1 MKSKAS
7 TFLKQMLS
15 TIVAVVKAKS
25 TAVRAKT
32 STLKTRLLVLGILRN
47 KKLLVSAINHKI
59 HAIMGQHQDSA
70 RNGNGHDHD
79 HGSAGSSHQE
89 EDDDG
94 SRKAIVLHTAPSYVT
109 ERDVDDA
116 QEEEEEEESDDEYLT
131 HTLFCEE
138 DDDDDE
144 LVNAPGSVID
154 VVRDAKEKECEGAA
168 AEFRLEDEIDHVAD
182 VFIRRI
188 HKNLKLQKLESFKR
202 FCEMMERS
210 T

>member
-7 TFLKQMLS
+7 TFLKTMLS

-32 STLKTRLLVLGILRN
+32 STLKTRLLVLGVLRN

-59 HAIMGQHQDSA
+59 HAIMGGHHDDVHGGASA
-70 RNGNGHDHD
+70 SR
-79 HGSAGSSHQE
+79 E
-89 EDDDG
+89 ED
-94 SRKAIVLHTAPSYVT
+94 SKMAIVPYTAPSYVT
-109 ERDVDDA
+109 ERDVDTA
-116 QEEEEEEESDDEYLT
+116 QEEEEEEGSDDEYLT
-131 HTLFCEE
+131 HSLFRGE

-154 VVRDAKEKECEGAA
+154 VVRDAKEKEGDG

-188 HKNLKLQKLESFKR
+188 QKQLKLEKLESFKR
-202 FCEMMERS
+202 FCEMMERNA
-210 T
+210 

>member
-7 TFLKQMLS
+7 MFLKQMLS

-47 KKLLVSAINHKI
+47 RKLLVSAINHRI
-59 HAIMGQHQDSA
+59 HAIMGQQQHDDNSRDHQHHH
-70 RNGNGHDHD
+70 N
-79 HGSAGSSHQE
+79 HGSASQE
-89 EDDDG
+89 QQDDDG
-94 SRKAIVLHTAPSYVT
+94 SKKSIVLYTAPSYVT
-109 ERDVDDA
+109 ERDVEDAEQEDDG
-116 QEEEEEEESDDEYLT
+116 SDDDEYLT
-131 HTLFCEE
+131 HSLFREE
-138 DDDDDE
+138 EDDDDE

-154 VVRDAKEKECEGAA
+154 VVRDAKEKECGGG

-202 FCEMMERS
+202 FCEMMERTS
-210 T
+210 S

>member
-1 MKSKAS
+1 MRSKAS

-59 HAIMGQHQDSA
+59 HAIMGQQDSA
-70 RNGNGHDHD
+70 RNDHD
-79 HGSAGSSHQE
+79 DNNASKAQ
-89 EDDDG
+89 EDD
-94 SRKAIVLHTAPSYVT
+94 SNKSIVLFTAPSYVT

-116 QEEEEEEESDDEYLT
+116 QEDEEEDSDDEYLT
-131 HTLFCEE
+131 HSLFRG

-154 VVRDAKEKECEGAA
+154 VVRDAKEKEGEGS
-168 AEFRLEDEIDHVAD
+168 EFRLEDEIDHVAD

-188 HKNLKLQKLESFKR
+188 HKQLKLQKLESFKR

-210 T
+210 A

>member
-1 MKSKAS
+1 MKTKAS
-7 TFLKQMLS
+7 TFFKQMLS

-47 KKLLVSAINHKI
+47 RKLLVSAINHKI
-59 HAIMGQHQDSA
+59 HAIMGQDAHA
-70 RNGNGHDHD
+70 RKEE
-79 HGSAGSSHQE
+79 AAQ
-89 EDDDG
+89 EDDG
-94 SRKAIVLHTAPSYVT
+94 GKKAIVLYTSPSYVT
-109 ERDVDDA
+109 EHDVKA
-116 QEEEEEEESDDEYLT
+116 AEEEEEEEDSDDEYLT
-131 HTLFCEE
+131 HTLFQEE
-138 DDDDDE
+138 DDDDEE

-154 VVRDAKEKECEGAA
+154 VVRDAKEKEGEG

-188 HKNLKLQKLESFKR
+188 HKQLKLQKLESFKR

-210 T
+210 A

>member
-7 TFLKQMLS
+7 MFLKQMLS

-32 STLKTRLLVLGILRN
+32 STLKTRVLVLGILRN

-59 HAIMGQHQDSA
+59 HAIMGHQEDA
-70 RNGNGHDHD
+70 
-79 HGSAGSSHQE
+79 HGSTSAVQE
-89 EDDDG
+89 TEDGDG
-94 SRKAIVLHTAPSYVT
+94 SKKAIVPYTAPSYVT

-116 QEEEEEEESDDEYLT
+116 QAEEQEEEESDDEYLT
-131 HTLFCEE
+131 HSLFRGE

-154 VVRDAKEKECEGAA
+154 VVRDAKEKEGDG

-188 HKNLKLQKLESFKR
+188 HKQLKLQKLESFKR

-210 T
+210 A

>member
-1 MKSKAS
+1 MKTKAS
-7 TFLKQMLS
+7 TFFKQMLS

-32 STLKTRLLVLGILRN
+32 STLKTRLLVLGVLRN
-47 KKLLVSAINHKI
+47 RKLLVSAINHKI
-59 HAIMGQHQDSA
+59 HAIMGQDDHA
-70 RNGNGHDHD
+70 RKEE
-79 HGSAGSSHQE
+79 AAQ
-89 EDDDG
+89 EDDG
-94 SRKAIVLHTAPSYVT
+94 GKKAIVLYTSPSYVT
-109 ERDVDDA
+109 ERDVEA
-116 QEEEEEEESDDEYLT
+116 AAEEEEEESDDEYLT
-131 HTLFCEE
+131 HSLFREE

-154 VVRDAKEKECEGAA
+154 VVRDAKEKEAEG

-188 HKNLKLQKLESFKR
+188 HKQLKLQKLESFKR

-210 T
+210 A